1 MEGHVQFA
9 FTDEQLQF
17 RDIAAKFMAD
27 KSPSVEVR
35 RLMETERGFDDAVW
49 NSLSNELGVTAL
61 IIPEVYGGQGFG
73 FVELGIVMEEAG
85 RALLCAPYF
94 STCVMGAGAIISAGT
109 EAQKQALLPEIAAG
123 TRFVSLALTDGAAP
137 VRVSAD
143 GTLTGEK
150 TLVVDG
156 CLADTIVV
164 AAEQD
169 GATRLFVVDAAASGL
184 ERRHLATIDPTR
196 KLAALSFDATP
207 AEPMAGD
214 AGALSDVL
222 DGAAVALAN
231 EMMGGAQRLLDS
243 AVEYSQIRMQFGRAI
258 GSFQAIKH
266 KCADLLLDVELAKS
280 AAYQAAWA
288 RSEDEPDAPALASL
302 AKAAASDTYMQM
314 AAACVQLHGG
324 IGFTWDHDTHL
335 WYKRAKSSEVLLG
348 DANHH
353 RELMLQRW
361 SET

>member
-1 MEGHVQFA
+1 MQFA

-61 IIPEVYGGQGFG
+61 TIPEAYGGQGFG

-85 RALLCAPYF
+85 RALLCAPFF
-94 STCVMGAGAIISAGT
+94 STCVLGAEVILSAGT
-109 EAQKQALLPEIAAG
+109 ETQKQALLPEIAAG
-123 TRFVSLALTDGAAP
+123 TRFVSVAMTDAADP
-137 VRVSAD
+137 VRVSND
-143 GTLTGEK
+143 GSALTGQK

-156 CLADTIVV
+156 CLAETIIV
-164 AAEQD
+164 AARD
-169 GATRLFVVDAAASGL
+169 GDATRLFVVDADAKGL
-184 ERRHLATIDPTR
+184 SRRNLATIDPTR
-196 KLAALSFDATP
+196 KLAELTFDDTP
-207 AEPMAGD
+207 AEPMEGGAD
-214 AGALSDVL
+214 ALSDAL

-243 AVEYSQIRMQFGRAI
+243 AIEYSQVRMQFGRAI

-266 KCADLLLDVELAKS
+266 QCADLLLEVELAKS

-288 RSEDEPDAPALASL
+288 RAENEPDAPALASL
-302 AKAAASDTYMQM
+302 AKAAASDTYMKM
-314 AAACVQLHGG
+314 AAACIQLHGG

-361 SET
+361 SDV